1 MTSYD
6 RYLQYVRSPPFYHHH
21 HQCQHLRH
29 QLQQLDDTGGGPD
42 WRTSGL
48 GVDGSPTDSGL
59 SILGRHRATTPTPAS
74 VEGSDAPRRRPALP
88 AFTIDAILS
97 STGTTTGSR
106 ITESTSGG
114 EWSRAQPQQ
123 TTPAGDSQLET
134 STQPLTRGKTTIV
147 TRAQIS

>member
-21 HQCQHLRH
+21 QCQHLR
-29 QLQQLDDTGGGPD
+29 QQLDDTGGGPN

-48 GVDGSPTDSGL
+48 GVEGSPTDSGL
-59 SILGRHRATTPTPAS
+59 SILGRQRATTPTPAS
-74 VEGSDAPRRRPALP
+74 VEVSDGSRRRPALP

-106 ITESTSGG
+106 IAESTSGS
-114 EWSRAQPQQ
+114 EWSRAQSQQ
-123 TTPAGDSQLET
+123 TTAAGDSQLET
-134 STQPLTRGKTTIV
+134 STQPQLTRGKTTIEHALMYQNV
-147 TRAQIS
+147 